1 MTNQMESAN
10 PVSSPATPTVG
21 QGALSGQ
28 PTSPAPVTFTPEQVD
43 YLKPFI
49 EQQAQSLKDRR
60 FAALEAAVADL
71 RNGHSAPPTP
81 APQTPNP
88 SPASGGGQVAQPAEI
103 DFLAPIQAVGLD
115 ANDRDVLQLM
125 MKHGSNPTE
134 FQAQL
139 VSLKVNRAKQPP
151 ASPAA
156 AMPGYNPVATS
167 GKQTLINQKTAEL
180 QTALTA
186 KVRDFGQ
193 ISSLQKEIASLS
205 ASS

>member
-1 MTNQMESAN
+1 MTNQMESAH
-10 PVSSPATPTVG
+10 PVSSPATPTAG
-21 QGALSGQ
+21 QGAVSGQ
-28 PTSPAPVTFTPEQVD
+28 PTSPAPVTFTPEQVE

-71 RNGHSAPPTP
+71 RNGHSAPPVQP
-81 APQTPNP
+81 VQTPTP

-103 DFLAPIQAVGLD
+103 DFLTPIQAVGLD
-115 ANDRDVLQLM
+115 ANDKDVLQLM

-139 VSLKVNRAKQPP
+139 VSLKVSRAKQPP

-156 AMPGYNPVATS
+156 AMPGYHPTPVDNKPDIS
-167 GKQTLINQKTAEL
+167 GVNDIGTLLNM
-180 QTALTA
+180 A
-186 KVRDFGQ
+186 KDDKGAYR
-193 ISSLQKEIASLS
+193 LPMRK
-205 ASS
+205 